1 MLPGENG
8 GLRNDSVRMRASMP
22 ILDAVRGVAAL
33 MVVGYH
39 LITWQ
44 SKLPATDLAGRVLVS
59 SLRPGWFGVDLF
71 FILSGFLITNIL
83 LATRARRTYFRDFY
97 IRRALRILPLYYLFL
112 LASGLALSM
121 LGTPPWAGVGIA
133 AIFLANAAS
142 LFGVGLLGPI
152 AVYWSLAVEEHFYLV
167 WPFLVRWLS
176 RGAML
181 ALSVAIVAC
190 VPMFRGWAFQHAPG
204 WNTYALT
211 VFRIDALA
219 LGAIVGLLCFG
230 DGLPVSKARRIAV
243 AFLVAGGI
251 LGAGLIGTG
260 NASRTTAAGTAL
272 QFTAVEL
279 VLAGLFLTALIRY
292 RAQTQRVGALR
303 AFAFFGDISY
313 CLYLNHLLV
322 ALLVDAGYSAIA
334 GPGAHDPTTL
344 LATHLLRAVVI
355 FALAVLVALCARRW
369 IEIPVLGWKERL
381 APRS

>member
-181 ALSVAIVAC
+181 ALSVTIVAC

-230 DGLPVSKARRIAV
+230 DGLPISKARRIAV
-243 AFLVAGGI
+243 AFLVAAVGQRRGGP
-251 LGAGLIGTG
+251 
-260 NASRTTAAGTAL
+260 TTAAGTAL

-322 ALLVDAGYSAIA
+322 ALLVDVGYSAVA